1 MCLSQLADS
10 LTSVARDNQEPKD
23 GQRIEQSK
31 LAQWY
36 LQSIPEGV
44 LCIPTMEFVL
54 LQEGDNALD
63 QAVKGRLSWSAIR
76 LRSLRGTT
84 WL

>member
-36 LQSIPEGV
+36 LQSIPEGYY
-44 LCIPTMEFVL
+44 IYP
-54 LQEGDNALD
+54 
-63 QAVKGRLSWSAIR
+63 RWS
-76 LRSLRGTT
+76 LYCSKRGIT
-84 WL
+84 L